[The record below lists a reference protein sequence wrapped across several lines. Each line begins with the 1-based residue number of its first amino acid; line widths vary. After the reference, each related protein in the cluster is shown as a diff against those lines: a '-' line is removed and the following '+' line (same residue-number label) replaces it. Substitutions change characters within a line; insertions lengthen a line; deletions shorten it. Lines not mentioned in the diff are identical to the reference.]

1 VSHLAAPPGAVV
13 TVAFPA
19 GLRAFSSLVFQ
30 PLIVTNA
37 VTYGALGTVLIV
49 QSWLIGV
56 GWVVY
61 GGQLIGSWFH
71 DAWLRAWADNRA
83 AGGVSRKPA
92 RTPTITRSFVNIG
105 DGMSGTGGSAYWLS

>member
-1 VSHLAAPPGAVV
+1 MSYLAAVPGAVV
-13 TVAFPA
+13 TVAFLA
-19 GLRAFSSLVFQ
+19 GLRVFSALVFQ

-61 GGQLIGSWFH
+61 SGQLFGRWFDDAWGHRRPGGREEGHGPPGGQV
-71 DAWLRAWADNRA
+71 RTE
-83 AGGVSRKPA
+83 VKP
-92 RTPTITRSFVNIG
+92 
-105 DGMSGTGGSAYWLS
+105 

>member
-1 VSHLAAPPGAVV
+1 
-13 TVAFPA
+13 
-19 GLRAFSSLVFQ
+19 LVFQ

-61 GGQLIGSWFH
+61 SGQLFGRWFD
-71 DAWLRAWADNRA
+71 DAWLQTWTNNRWGHRQP
-83 AGGVSRKPA
+83 GGREEGHGPPGWQESEPA
-92 RTPTITRSFVNIG
+92 RADPSTP
-105 DGMSGTGGSAYWLS
+105 SG